1 MAEDS
6 DLEKTEQASSKR
18 LEKAREEGDVPR
30 SRELATVTV
39 LFTTG
44 MTILMMGEHLN
55 QALKTAMSAS
65 LKFDRAVVYDPVVLL
80 MKTTDSIY
88 SLLVAF
94 APLALII
101 MAVAIAAPIMIG
113 GWNFSGKAF
122 MPQFSRL
129 NPMKGLGNIVSKN
142 SVAELVKSIAKTIL
156 VATVAYIVISHDIEP
171 ILSLSL
177 LPLTSGISQVSDLM
191 LMGFISIV
199 SALVFIA
206 AIDVPYQL
214 YQYAS
219 KLKMTK
225 EEVRQESKESEGN
238 PEIKARLRQ
247 QQREMAKRRMMS
259 EIPKADVI
267 ITNPT
272 HYAVAIKYQDEGMRA
287 PMVVAKGADA
297 VALKIRE
304 IAAENKVLIMESPK
318 LARAL
323 YAHTELGHEIP
334 EALYSAVAEV
344 LAYVFQMRIFKKE
357 GGFRPEIPK
366 AIPVPE
372 ALDPHSLMPAAGVK
386 DSEFFNVSNSDL
398 DLSDNGITA

>member
-6 DLEKTEQASSKR
+6 DLEKTEQASPKR
-18 LEKAREEGDVPR
+18 LENAREEGDVPR

-39 LFTTG
+39 LFTAG
-44 MTILMMGEHLN
+44 MSILVMGDHLN
-55 QALKTAMSAS
+55 QALKTSMSAG
-65 LKFDRAVVYDPVVLL
+65 LRFDRAAAFDPIVLL
-80 MKTTDSIY
+80 MKTADGIY
-88 SLLVAF
+88 SLLLAF
-94 APLALII
+94 APLALVIVI
-101 MAVAIAAPIMIG
+101 VAIAAPVLIG
-113 GWNFSGKAF
+113 GWVFSGKAF
-122 MPQFSRL
+122 VPQFGRL

-142 SVAELVKSIAKTIL
+142 SAVELVKSIAKTLL
-156 VATVAYIVISHDIEP
+156 VATVAYIVISHDMEP

-177 LPLTSGISQVSDLM
+177 LPLKTSISQVSDIM
-191 LMGFISIV
+191 LMGFLSIV

-214 YQYAS
+214 YQYAN

-238 PEIKARLRQ
+238 PEIKARIRQ

-259 EIPKADVI
+259 EIPKADVV

-272 HYAVAIKYQDEGMRA
+272 HYAVVIKYQDEGMRA
-287 PMVVAKGADA
+287 PIVVAKGADA

-304 IAAENKVLIMESPK
+304 IAAENNVLIMESPK

-323 YAHTELGHEIP
+323 YAHTELGNEIP

-344 LAYVFQMRIFKKE
+344 LAYVFQMRIFKKD
-357 GGFRPEIPK
+357 GGFRPEVPK

-372 ALDPHSLMPAAGVK
+372 ALDPHSLLPTP
-386 DSEFFNVSNSDL
+386 SEAF
-398 DLSDNGITA
+398 A

>member
-6 DLEKTEQASSKR
+6 DLEKTEQASPKR

-39 LFTTG
+39 LFSAG
-44 MTILMMGEHLN
+44 MGILVMGDHLN
-55 QALKTAMSAS
+55 QALKNSMTAG
-65 LKFDRAVVYDPVVLL
+65 LNFDRTAAFDPIVLL
-80 MKTTDSIY
+80 MRTADNIY
-88 SLLVAF
+88 SLLLAF

-101 MAVAIAAPIMIG
+101 IIMAIAAPIVIG
-113 GWNFSGKAF
+113 GWVFSGKAF
-122 MPQFSRL
+122 VPQFSRL
-129 NPMKGLGNIVSKN
+129 NPISGLSNMMSKN
-142 SVAELVKSIAKTIL
+142 AAIELIKSIAKTL
-156 VATVAYIVISHDIEP
+156 VVATVAYIVISHDMAP

-177 LPLTSGISQVSDLM
+177 LPLKTSITQVNHLM
-191 LMGFISIV
+191 LMAFLSIV

-214 YQYAS
+214 YHYAS

-238 PEIKARLRQ
+238 PEIKARIRQ

-259 EIPKADVI
+259 EIPKADVV

-287 PMVVAKGADA
+287 PIVVAKGAD
-297 VALKIRE
+297 VMALKIRE
-304 IAAENKVLIMESPK
+304 IASEHNILIMESPK

-323 YAHTELGHEIP
+323 FAHTELNDEIP

-344 LAYVFQMRIFKKE
+344 LAYVFQMRIFKKD

-366 AIPVPE
+366 ALPVPE
-372 ALDPHSLMPAAGVK
+372 ALDPHSLLPAASK
-386 DSEFFNVSNSDL
+386 AL
-398 DLSDNGITA
+398 DEVFA

>member
-6 DLEKTEQASSKR
+6 DLEKTEQASPKR

-39 LFTTG
+39 LFSAG
-44 MTILMMGEHLN
+44 MGILVMGDHLN
-55 QALKTAMSAS
+55 QALKNSMTAG
-65 LKFDRAVVYDPVVLL
+65 LNFDRTAAFDPIVLL
-80 MKTTDSIY
+80 MRTADNIY
-88 SLLVAF
+88 SLLLAF

-101 MAVAIAAPIMIG
+101 IIMAIAAPIVIG
-113 GWNFSGKAF
+113 GWVFSGKAF
-122 MPQFSRL
+122 APQFSRL
-129 NPMKGLGNIVSKN
+129 NPISGLSNMMSKN
-142 SVAELVKSIAKTIL
+142 AAIELIKSIAKTL
-156 VATVAYIVISHDIEP
+156 VVATVAYIVISHDMAP

-177 LPLTSGISQVSDLM
+177 LPLKTSITQVNHLM
-191 LMGFISIV
+191 LMAFLSIV

-214 YQYAS
+214 YHYAS

-238 PEIKARLRQ
+238 PEIKARIRQ

-259 EIPKADVI
+259 EIPKADVV

-287 PMVVAKGADA
+287 PIVVAKGAD
-297 VALKIRE
+297 VMALKIRE
-304 IAAENKVLIMESPK
+304 IASEHNILIMESPK

-323 YAHTELGHEIP
+323 FAHTELNDEIP

-344 LAYVFQMRIFKKE
+344 LAYVFQMRIFKKD

-366 AIPVPE
+366 ALPVPE
-372 ALDPHSLMPAAGVK
+372 ALDPHSLLPAPSKA
-386 DSEFFNVSNSDL
+386 L
-398 DLSDNGITA
+398 DEVFA

>member
-6 DLEKTEQASSKR
+6 DLEKTEQASPKR
-18 LEKAREEGDVPR
+18 LENAREEGDVPR

-39 LFTTG
+39 LFTAG
-44 MTILMMGEHLN
+44 MSILVMGDHLN
-55 QALKTAMSAS
+55 QALKTSMSAG
-65 LKFDRAVVYDPVVLL
+65 LRFDREAAFDPIVLL
-80 MKTTDSIY
+80 MRTADSIY
-88 SLLVAF
+88 SLLLAF
-94 APLALII
+94 APLALVIVI
-101 MAVAIAAPIMIG
+101 VAIAAPILIG
-113 GWNFSGKAF
+113 GWVFSGKAF
-122 MPQFSRL
+122 IPQFGRL
-129 NPMKGLGNIVSKN
+129 NPIKGLGNIVSKN
-142 SVAELVKSIAKTIL
+142 AAVELVKSIAKTLL
-156 VATVAYIVISHDIEP
+156 VATVAYIVISHDIQP

-177 LPLTSGISQVSDLM
+177 MPLKTGISQVSDLM
-191 LMGFISIV
+191 LMGFLSIV

-214 YQYAS
+214 YHYAN

-238 PEIKARLRQ
+238 PEIKAKIRQ

-259 EIPKADVI
+259 EIPKADVV

-272 HYAVAIKYQDEGMRA
+272 HYAVVIKYQDEGMRA
-287 PMVVAKGADA
+287 PIVVAKGADA

-304 IAAENKVLIMESPK
+304 IAAENNVLIMESPK

-323 YAHTELGHEIP
+323 YAHTELGNEIP

-344 LAYVFQMRIFKKE
+344 LAYVFQMRIFKKD
-357 GGFRPEIPK
+357 GGFRPEVPK

-372 ALDPHSLMPAAGVK
+372 ALDPHSLLPTP
-386 DSEFFNVSNSDL
+386 SEAF
-398 DLSDNGITA
+398 A

>member
-6 DLEKTEQASSKR
+6 DLEKTEQASPKR

-39 LFTTG
+39 LFSAG
-44 MTILMMGEHLN
+44 MGILVMGDHLN
-55 QALKTAMSAS
+55 QALKNTMTAG
-65 LKFDRAVVYDPVVLL
+65 LNFDRTAAFDPIVLL
-80 MKTTDSIY
+80 MRTADNIY
-88 SLLVAF
+88 SLLLAF

-101 MAVAIAAPIMIG
+101 IIMAIAAPIVIG
-113 GWNFSGKAF
+113 GWVFSGKAF
-122 MPQFSRL
+122 VPQFSRL
-129 NPMKGLGNIVSKN
+129 NPISGLSNMMSKN
-142 SVAELVKSIAKTIL
+142 AAIELIKSIAKTL
-156 VATVAYIVISHDIEP
+156 VVATVAYIVISHDMAP

-177 LPLTSGISQVSDLM
+177 LPLKTSITQVNHLM
-191 LMGFISIV
+191 LMAFLSIV

-214 YQYAS
+214 YHYAS

-238 PEIKARLRQ
+238 PEIKARIRQ

-259 EIPKADVI
+259 EIPKADVV

-287 PMVVAKGADA
+287 PIVVAKGAD
-297 VALKIRE
+297 VMALKIRE
-304 IAAENKVLIMESPK
+304 IASEHNILIMESPK

-323 YAHTELGHEIP
+323 FAHTELNDEIP

-344 LAYVFQMRIFKKE
+344 LAYVFQMRIFKKD

-366 AIPVPE
+366 ALPVPE
-372 ALDPHSLMPAAGVK
+372 ALDPHSLLPAPSKA
-386 DSEFFNVSNSDL
+386 L
-398 DLSDNGITA
+398 DEVFA

>member
-6 DLEKTEQASSKR
+6 DLEKTEQASPKR

-39 LFTTG
+39 LFSAG
-44 MTILMMGEHLN
+44 MGILVMGDHLN
-55 QALKTAMSAS
+55 QALKNSMTAG
-65 LKFDRAVVYDPVVLL
+65 LNFDRTAAFDPIVLL
-80 MKTTDSIY
+80 MRTADNIY
-88 SLLVAF
+88 SLLLAF

-101 MAVAIAAPIMIG
+101 IIMAIAAPIVIG
-113 GWNFSGKAF
+113 GWVFSGKAF
-122 MPQFSRL
+122 VPQFSRL
-129 NPMKGLGNIVSKN
+129 NPISGLSNMMSKN
-142 SVAELVKSIAKTIL
+142 AAIELIKSIAKTL
-156 VATVAYIVISHDIEP
+156 VVATVAYIVISHDMAP

-177 LPLTSGISQVSDLM
+177 LPLKTSITQVNHLM
-191 LMGFISIV
+191 LMAFLSIV

-214 YQYAS
+214 YHYAS

-238 PEIKARLRQ
+238 PEIKARIRQ

-259 EIPKADVI
+259 EIPKADVV

-287 PMVVAKGADA
+287 PIVVAKGAD
-297 VALKIRE
+297 VMALKIRE
-304 IAAENKVLIMESPK
+304 IASEHNILIMESPK

-323 YAHTELGHEIP
+323 FAHTELNDEIP

-344 LAYVFQMRIFKKE
+344 LAYVFQMRIFKKD
-357 GGFRPEIPK
+357 GGFHPEIPK
-366 AIPVPE
+366 ALPVPE
-372 ALDPHSLMPAAGVK
+372 ALDPHSLLPAPSKA
-386 DSEFFNVSNSDL
+386 L
-398 DLSDNGITA
+398 DEVFA